1 MLTLKN
7 TSVMNFENA
16 IRGARNPMNSWGRM
30 DSHTEPDGSFVFGP
44 NDLDLAMRLAK
55 AGSDHRKY
63 LRMVFVS
70 VDVTAPLYWWKE
82 YDTYKVATVAN
93 STSTMHKIHS
103 KPFSMDDFSCDH
115 MTDGTKKFMETED
128 YSLSIFAFCNMGIVY
143 GMLAFVFY
151 MFSFIVSSKEN
162 IDFLHQQCLIDYI
175 SEGLFFLIAGAIKI
189 VSKWRM
195 KYKSTKLKC
204 SNCIHKKVCS
214 ITNDE
219 NDIKSCKNFI
229 DKSSLR
235 EVSND

>member
-7 TSVMNFENA
+7 TSVMNFENP

-44 NDLDLAMRLAK
+44 NDLDLAIRLAK

-115 MTDGTKKFMETED
+115 MTDGTKKFMETVVAE
-128 YSLSIFAFCNMGIVY
+128 L
-143 GMLAFVFY
+143 
-151 MFSFIVSSKEN
+151 EN
-162 IDFLHQQCLIDYI
+162 IRLRFKETKSKDDWYDMIQLLPSSYNQMRTCTFNYETLINIYRARKNHKLAEWHTFCDWIETLPYA
-175 SEGLFFLIAGAIKI
+175 EQLI
-189 VSKWRM
+189 
-195 KYKSTKLKC
+195 TF
-204 SNCIHKKVCS
+204 
-214 ITNDE
+214 E
-219 NDIKSCKNFI
+219 P
-229 DKSSLR
+229 
-235 EVSND
+235 

>member
-115 MTDGTKKFMETED
+115 MTDGTKKFMETVVAE
-128 YSLSIFAFCNMGIVY
+128 L
-143 GMLAFVFY
+143 
-151 MFSFIVSSKEN
+151 EN
-162 IDFLHQQCLIDYI
+162 IRLRFKETKSKDDWYDMIQLLPSSYNHMRTCTFNYETLINIYRARKNHKLAEWHTFCDWIETLPYA
-175 SEGLFFLIAGAIKI
+175 EQLI
-189 VSKWRM
+189 
-195 KYKSTKLKC
+195 TF
-204 SNCIHKKVCS
+204 
-214 ITNDE
+214 E
-219 NDIKSCKNFI
+219 P
-229 DKSSLR
+229 
-235 EVSND
+235 

>member
-30 DSHTEPDGSFVFGP
+30 DSHTELDGSFVFGP

-115 MTDGTKKFMETED
+115 MTDGTKKFMETVVAE
-128 YSLSIFAFCNMGIVY
+128 L
-143 GMLAFVFY
+143 
-151 MFSFIVSSKEN
+151 EN
-162 IDFLHQQCLIDYI
+162 IRLRFKETKSKDDWYDMIQLLPSSYNQMRTCTFNYETLINIYRARKNHKLAEWHTFCDWIETLPYA
-175 SEGLFFLIAGAIKI
+175 EQLI
-189 VSKWRM
+189 
-195 KYKSTKLKC
+195 TF
-204 SNCIHKKVCS
+204 
-214 ITNDE
+214 E
-219 NDIKSCKNFI
+219 P
-229 DKSSLR
+229 
-235 EVSND
+235 

>member
-63 LRMVFVS
+63 LRMIFIS

-115 MTDGTKKFMETED
+115 MTDGTKKFMETVVAE
-128 YSLSIFAFCNMGIVY
+128 LENIRLRFKETK
-143 GMLAFVFY
+143 
-151 MFSFIVSSKEN
+151 SKEDWYDMIQLLPSSYNQMRTCTFNYETLIN
-162 IDFLHQQCLIDYI
+162 IYRARKNHKLAEWHTFCDWIETLPYAEQLITF
-175 SEGLFFLIAGAIKI
+175 EP
-189 VSKWRM
+189 
-195 KYKSTKLKC
+195 
-204 SNCIHKKVCS
+204 
-214 ITNDE
+214 
-219 NDIKSCKNFI
+219 
-229 DKSSLR
+229 
-235 EVSND
+235 

>member
-115 MTDGTKKFMETED
+115 MTDGTKKFMETVVAE
-128 YSLSIFAFCNMGIVY
+128 L
-143 GMLAFVFY
+143 
-151 MFSFIVSSKEN
+151 EN
-162 IDFLHQQCLIDYI
+162 IRLRFKETKSKDDWYDMIQLLPSSYNQMRTCTFNYEKLINIYRARKNHKLAEWHTFCDWIETLPYA
-175 SEGLFFLIAGAIKI
+175 EQLI
-189 VSKWRM
+189 
-195 KYKSTKLKC
+195 TF
-204 SNCIHKKVCS
+204 
-214 ITNDE
+214 E
-219 NDIKSCKNFI
+219 P
-229 DKSSLR
+229 
-235 EVSND
+235 